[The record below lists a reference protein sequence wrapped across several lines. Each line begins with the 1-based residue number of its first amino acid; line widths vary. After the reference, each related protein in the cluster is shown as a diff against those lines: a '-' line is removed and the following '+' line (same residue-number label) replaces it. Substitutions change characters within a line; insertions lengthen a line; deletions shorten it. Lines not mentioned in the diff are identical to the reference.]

1 VSDNSDYKK
10 PRTNLYELLPEVFRS
25 DVNKSAFENVF
36 NRYLTKPELER
47 VDGSVG
53 EVNPNSLINR
63 QIPEPTP
70 NRQAYQLQPILNAQV
85 GTVDHMST
93 YVDILNEL
101 SRIGVDTDRLKK
113 WGNAQQF
120 NWVPPIDI
128 DKLLHFRDYYWY
140 DPEILNSTP
149 QYITSRNL
157 CQDAE
162 SRLAA
167 YETTLN
173 QYGEEHDIVLI
184 DQVDNTFSIYTDL
197 TEILDAGFVFFISD
211 SLNPAINDRYW
222 TTVSSEYSSMTNLT
236 TITVQQNITDGSIVN
251 GTISL
256 RENLAIYEAARD
268 CLCGGSV
275 GWDGAQWDDN
285 QTIGDVLWNTD
296 LMKDYSLGG
305 IQLSY
310 DPASGS
316 PSYAI
321 SAFDLWFDTT
331 NDQLKQRDPT
341 NTSWVVIRNAFQAI
355 VNQTEGFHLW
365 DLSQG
370 CSIPTNQWVEQ
381 NKWVHKSNIPNIL
394 IAKQA
399 QIPIIE
405 FSPYVELNEWIAV
418 DHSWKYRKTKFDA
431 FEETTAQPTMFEI
444 LDLQITSDPSSGQ
457 FILDKDYGDLTD
469 IFVEEFTFEVKNSTG
484 NDGTYT
490 VNYSLFQK
498 EPDPDLRYRTVIN
511 VNETV
516 PSAVAD
522 GNLSPISTS
531 IGDPWRELHE
541 HWLYVS
547 ASDAMA
553 IDHQPENPFTNEV
566 VTATALEVPGD
577 SVLSRY
583 QSDVRVYAQE
593 YTILDVAGMNTF
605 PLDISLHDISIVG
618 TEDVRVYVNG
628 LRQYGNYVEGLTI
641 ENVVGNAFVVK
652 GDVELSPRFALGET
666 FVVTES
672 GGTDTTYTVGGGSP
686 PIEAS
691 YDPINNETS
700 ITVVETIAGSP
711 LPLGYIK
718 TPYIIGVSFL
728 LPISRFDTV
737 RVEIGAMAADDIGR
751 ERINIRTIEDETDW
765 IAQGTTEHTLI
776 RYRKVEQIKTAQN
789 QYPLFNIFEV
799 DGTGTN
805 TAERIFSYQEST
817 DYPINIHIGRRIV
830 EIEAGREYGFEQ
842 SLIERD
848 NDKMFAYR
856 DHSRLNLVSDN
867 DVRYWIDI
875 DHNVIKVWN
884 GKTWDVKVLTDGH
897 YVRPIISATEPST
910 PWTTID
916 GMLWYNTKS
925 KQLKKRDTANTEW
938 DDIDAYIQEVDET
951 MQTIWKG
958 GLNDEEYV
966 PEYVNA
972 DRVPTAIGSSSGD
985 WEIPNQL
992 YYNYSHEN
1000 KKQVTLSE
1008 LLSHFNGIIE
1018 SQEKPVGFAGSARQ
1032 VFHLIDDVNY
1042 GVGGTIKE
1050 YNDSYDTFL
1059 SSIFVDNVTPP
1070 TLIEFA
1076 QDQYEKAINTLK
1088 EFFRRD
1094 AVSYLTNTSQEYL
1107 LNIGTAVADTV
1118 ITQYESNDTNALI
1131 YGDGITYNETT
1142 GKGIKN
1148 WIATLPFLKLS
1159 DKRIP
1164 ELFVDNVR
1172 NIVEVSHHDGHR
1184 SQPAF
1189 EASVNERI
1197 INQVI
1202 TTPDTRS
1209 FSGNTIGVSSSMAPP
1224 STMGEVLTTFGS
1236 TLPQTGLYWYQRQG
1250 GTRTLY
1256 RLSVVSVLNAQPSVT
1271 LDDGTLWYD
1280 VGTSTLRIKVGSTWP
1295 AVTTIGDDIITS
1307 AWKIINL
1314 NEILSSI
1321 IFEAETRLY
1330 EACPEID
1337 SLVFDYDS
1345 LTPDNDEQS
1354 TYDLYLQE
1362 AFSHYVNEYQISN
1375 PFSAEGKY
1383 VISDPFTWNYK
1394 NSIISNYPSSTNLGT
1409 ENGGAWQD
1417 LYEKIYGTPYPH
1429 LEPWKLQGYDDRPA
1443 WWDDE
1448 YEQTDGS
1455 RRWVYFHNNLDIDS
1469 VDEFSETILVVG
1481 NWTKLFKAGNTF
1493 DITGGGSPDPWIV
1506 TIFSVTYDVVTNK
1519 TSIRI
1524 LEDVTSSI
1532 GSGSIVGPMGMW
1544 ENIRKGWIPAG
1555 ELLPD
1560 GETAVG
1566 GIMEASSSYSFFSV
1580 NVDDTILDSL
1590 YNPDDILPPYWDHK
1604 TQYGTLYTG
1613 IVRTLMNNL
1622 QAEVINPNFNYVY
1635 NDSGIEEWTWKVSS
1649 QYLYDRLL
1657 VAFRMQPIRLMHSAF
1672 GTEYYDVAGLQ
1683 IDKRTQKVYSHSDAI
1698 FHGDIVDDTTSIKIN
1713 GINQWYVNHGRF
1725 SGYDV
1730 SFSDFRRL
1738 WVNWTAPLG
1747 YQFGSFVET
1756 TGVEITNKNF
1766 DVNKK
1771 DYSINMKRSPG
1782 ILDSWVDS
1790 FEATLVYAPPTR
1802 ITYNTEK
1809 EWKFEF
1815 DTASVSGRSLTSY
1828 GIRNYEFTF
1837 KPGTNEGTLYRYA
1850 IVSVNAVKDILIVS
1864 GDRTPI
1870 LDTDT
1875 QFTIVD
1881 STGND
1886 GTYTVKSSSYDVTD
1900 DTTLIGVNE
1909 NLLDPSD
1916 DGAIVVSHRVLP
1928 WNMGEAVQL
1937 STSRT
1942 LPFEF
1947 DTTTTYYVI
1956 IDSNTSFRLA
1966 ETYNDAIDGIGI
1978 DIASIGTGIQYIGQ
1992 VKSTFNALDGSSVW
2006 RHYEIDSSY
2015 IHTFVPP
2022 FNIQGIQESIDI
2034 IDGYV
2039 DYTENQGFKFND
2051 NSISETDSVTG
2062 RSVSWQLEI
2071 ERFIDWAE
2079 HNRSIKYQE
2088 ADYYPITVDDT
2099 TDNISFT
2106 EQTPI
2111 WGTGTKVTLSTFNGT
2126 TPTPLL
2132 RNISYY
2138 IIRPTATEF
2147 KLATT
2152 EREALDGIA
2161 IDITGVGSGDL
2172 LIQEYVDKGIRP
2184 IHEINPF
2191 RNNLWFEHEQ
2201 GVVAN
2206 MISGPYKDVRTEQT
2220 VYDQYGRP
2228 ISSDDLVIL
2237 REDVISRISVHPNI
2251 PNDKVNTF
2259 ISTEDEYTYLHIG
2272 GAHIFMDGYE
2282 HVVLFNNYSTE
2293 GALIYDPFIGLNTAK
2308 FDMRFERQEEFTLR
2322 PNVGGYALHDKQ
2334 LIRNLE
2340 ASVVDM
2346 QNYYDTFNVSEESD
2360 IALYSRNLLGYD
2372 RSSTYLDQININPKS
2387 KFVFWRGMIQ
2397 NKGSVNSIKAFIN
2410 SRRFIDA
2417 KVDEY
2422 WAYKIA
2428 EFGDARQKEYLS
2440 LNLFTTDSL
2449 ETELKIE
2456 FIPNILDIPQENFI
2470 SIYLTDTVRWYE
2482 QPNQNQKLVDNTE
2495 MYFDAEI
2502 TTVDESPTITSI

>member
-1 VSDNSDYKK
+1 MTDNSDYSR

-25 DVNKSAFENVF
+25 DVNKTTFENVF

-85 GTVDHMST
+85 GTIDHMAT

-128 DKLLHFRDYYWY
+128 DKLLHFREYYWY
-140 DPEILNSTP
+140 DPKVLNSTP

-162 SRLAA
+162 SRVDA
-167 YETTLN
+167 YQFTLN
-173 QYGEEHDIVLI
+173 QYGAEHDIITINDVT
-184 DQVDNTFSIYTDL
+184 NTFSIYTDL
-197 TEILDAGFVFFISD
+197 ADVFTSGFVFLISD
-211 SLNPAINDRYW
+211 SLNLTINDRYW
-222 TTVSSEYSSMTNLT
+222 TTSSSEYNSSTNLT
-236 TITVQQNITDGSIVN
+236 TITVQQNITDGTIVN
-251 GTISL
+251 GIISL
-256 RENLAIYEAARD
+256 SENLTIYEAARD
-268 CLCGGSV
+268 CLCNGSL
-275 GWDGAQWDDN
+275 GWDRIQWDDN
-285 QTIGDVLWNTD
+285 QDIGEVIWNTD

-305 IQLSY
+305 IQLDY

-316 PSYAI
+316 PSYAVV
-321 SAFDLWFDTT
+321 AFDLWFDTT
-331 NDQLKQRDPT
+331 NDQLNQRNST
-341 NTSWVVIRNAFQAI
+341 NTAWVIIRDAFQT
-355 VNQTEGFHLW
+355 VVDQTVGFHRW

-370 CSIPTNQWVEQ
+370 CTIPTNQWVEQ
-381 NKWVHKSNIPNIL
+381 NRWVHKSNIPNIS

-405 FSPYVELNEWIAV
+405 FSPYVELNEWITV
-418 DHSWKYRKTKFDA
+418 DHVWKYRKTEFDV
-431 FEETTAQPTMFEI
+431 FEETTSQPTMFEL
-444 LDLQITSDPSSGQ
+444 LDVQIDAVDQLEKQ
-457 FILDKDYGDLTD
+457 FILDYNYGDLTD
-469 IFVEEFTFEVKNSTG
+469 IFVEGFTFTVNNSTG

-490 VNYSLFQK
+490 VDYSLFK
-498 EPDPDLRYRTVIN
+498 KDVRYETVIV
-511 VNETV
+511 VNEV
-516 PSAVAD
+516 IPSATPD
-522 GNLSPISTS
+522 GNLSPITTS
-531 IGDPWRELHE
+531 EGDPWRALHE

-547 ASDAMA
+547 ATDAMA

-566 VTATALEVPGD
+566 TIASALEIPGD

-583 QSDVRVYAQE
+583 QSEVRVYAEE
-593 YTILDVAGMNTF
+593 YTVQDVAGMYSF
-605 PLDISLHDISIVG
+605 PLDNTLHDISIVG
-618 TEDVRVYVNG
+618 TEGVRVYVNDI
-628 LRQYGNYVEGLTI
+628 RQYGNYIEGLKI
-641 ENVVGNAFVVK
+641 EDVVGNAFIVK
-652 GDVELSPRFALGET
+652 GDVELSPRFAAGET
-666 FVVTES
+666 FEVAES
-672 GGTDTTYTVGGGSP
+672 NVADATYTVFGGSP
-686 PIEAS
+686 PIDAS
-691 YDPINNETS
+691 YNPTTNETT
-700 ITVVETIAGSP
+700 ITVDEAIPLGSP
-711 LPLGYIK
+711 TNFGYIK
-718 TPYIIGVSFL
+718 TPYIIGISFL
-728 LPISRFDTV
+728 SPIDRFDIV
-737 RVEIGAMAADDIGR
+737 RIEVGATAADDIGR
-751 ERINIRTIEDETDW
+751 ERVNVRTIEDESDW
-765 IAQGTTEHTLI
+765 LIQGTTEHTLI

-805 TAERIFSYQEST
+805 TVERIFSYQEST
-817 DYPINIHIGRRIV
+817 DYPINAHIGQRIV

-856 DHSRLNLVSDN
+856 DRSRLNLITSD
-867 DVRYWIDI
+867 DVKYWVDT
-875 DHNVIKVWN
+875 DDNVIRIWN
-884 GKTWDVKVLTDGH
+884 GKTWDIKVLTDNH
-897 YVRPIISATEPST
+897 YIRPIISATELST
-910 PWTTID
+910 PWTDID
-916 GMLWYNTKS
+916 GMLWYNSKS
-925 KQLKKRDTANTEW
+925 KQLKKWDKPNTTW

-972 DRVPTAIGSSSGD
+972 DRVPTPIGSSSGD

-1000 KKQVTLSE
+1000 KKQITLSE

-1018 SQEKPVGFAGSARQ
+1018 AQEKPIGVAGNARQ
-1032 VFHLIDDVNY
+1032 VFHLIGDVNY
-1042 GVGGTIKE
+1042 GIGGTIKE

-1076 QDQYEKAINTLK
+1076 QDQYENAINTLK

-1094 AVSYLTNTSQEYL
+1094 VVSYLTNTSQEYL

-1118 ITQYESNDTNALI
+1118 ITQYELNDTYALI
-1131 YGDGITYNETT
+1131 YGDGITYNPETD
-1142 GKGIKN
+1142 KGIKN
-1148 WIATLPFLKLS
+1148 WIATLPFLQLAY
-1159 DKRIP
+1159 KRTP
-1164 ELFVDNVR
+1164 ELLIDDIR
-1172 NIVEVSHHDGHR
+1172 NIVEVYHHDGHR
-1184 SQPAF
+1184 SQPML
-1189 EASVNERI
+1189 EASVIENI

-1202 TTPDTRS
+1202 TTPDTRE
-1209 FSGNTIGVSSSMAPP
+1209 FAGNTLGVSSSLSPP
-1224 STMGEVLTTFGS
+1224 STMNEVITTFGA
-1236 TLPQTGLYWYQRQG
+1236 TLPQTGLYWYQTQG

-1256 RLSVVSVLNAQPSVT
+1256 RLSVVSVLNAQPSVS

-1280 VGTSTLRIKVGSTWP
+1280 NGTSTLRIKVGSTWP
-1295 AVTTIGDDIITS
+1295 AVTSVGDDVITS
-1307 AWKIINL
+1307 AWKTINI
-1314 NEILSSI
+1314 NEILSTI

-1330 EACPEID
+1330 EACPDVDE
-1337 SLVFDYDS
+1337 LKFDYTS

-1354 TYDLYLQE
+1354 TYDLYFEE
-1362 AFSHYVNEYQISN
+1362 AFSGYLSEHQISN
-1375 PFSAEGKY
+1375 PFNMEGTY
-1383 VISDPFTWNYK
+1383 ILSDPFTWNYK
-1394 NSIISNYPSSTNLGT
+1394 NSIISNYPASTNLGT
-1409 ENGGAWQD
+1409 ESGGAWQD

-1429 LEPWKLQGYDDRPA
+1429 LEPWKLQGYDDRPT
-1443 WWDDE
+1443 WWDTE

-1481 NWTKLFKAGNTF
+1481 DWTKLFKVGNTF
-1493 DITGGGSPDPWIV
+1493 DITGGGSPDPWTV
-1506 TIFSVTYDVVTNK
+1506 TVNSTEYDVVTNK
-1519 TSIRI
+1519 TSINVAPG
-1524 LEDVTSSI
+1524 DVTSSI
-1532 GSGSIVGPMGMW
+1532 SSGSIVGPMGMW

-1555 ELLPD
+1555 ELLPNN
-1560 GETAVG
+1560 EIAVG
-1566 GIMEASSSYSFFSV
+1566 GIMEASASYTFFSV
-1580 NVDDTILDSL
+1580 NVDDVILDSL

-1613 IVRTLMNNL
+1613 VVRSLMNNL

-1635 NDSGIEEWTWKVSS
+1635 NDSGIEEWIWKTSS

-1657 VAFRMQPIRLMHSAF
+1657 VAFRMQPVRLIHSAF

-1698 FHGDIVDDTTSIKIN
+1698 FHGDVVDSTTSIKIN
-1713 GINQWYVNHGRF
+1713 GMNQWYVNHGRF

-1738 WVNWTAPLG
+1738 WINWTAPLG

-1771 DYSINMKRSPG
+1771 DFSINMKRSPG
-1782 ILDSWVDS
+1782 ILDFWVDS
-1790 FEATLVYAPPTR
+1790 LNATLTHVPPAR

-1815 DTASVSGRSLTSY
+1815 DTASASGRSLTGY
-1828 GIRNYEFTF
+1828 GVRNYEFTF
-1837 KPGTNEGTLYRYA
+1837 TPGTNEGTLYRYA
-1850 IVSVNAVKDILIVS
+1850 ISSANAVKDIVIVS

-1870 LDTDT
+1870 LDVGT
-1875 QFTIVD
+1875 QFVVVD
-1881 STGND
+1881 STGNN
-1886 GTYTVKSSSYDVTD
+1886 GTYTVKSSSYDVTA

-1916 DGAIVVSHRVLP
+1916 DGAIVISRRVLP
-1928 WNMGEAVQL
+1928 WNTGEAVQL

-1947 DTTTTYYVI
+1947 DTVTTYYI
-1956 IDSNTSFRLA
+1956 IVDSNTSFRLA
-1966 ETYNDAIDGIGI
+1966 ETYNDAIDGNGI
-1978 DIASIGTGIQYIGQ
+1978 DIVSIGIGIHYIGQ

-2006 RHYEIDSSY
+2006 RHYEIDNSY
-2015 IHTFVPP
+2015 IRTFVPP
-2022 FNIQGIQESIDI
+2022 FAIQGIQESIDI
-2034 IDGYV
+2034 IDGYI

-2051 NSISETDSVTG
+2051 NSVSETDSITG
-2062 RSVSWQLEI
+2062 RSLSWQLEI

-2079 HNRSIKYQE
+2079 HNRSVKYQE

-2099 TDNISFT
+2099 ADTISFT

-2111 WGTGTKVTLSTFNGT
+2111 WGTGTKVALSSFNGVM
-2126 TPTPLL
+2126 PTPLV

-2138 IIRPTATEF
+2138 IIRPSATEF

-2152 EREALDGIA
+2152 EREALNGNA
-2161 IDITGVGSGDL
+2161 VDITGVGSGDL
-2172 LIQEYVDKGIRP
+2172 LIQEYVDKGVLP
-2184 IHEINPF
+2184 THEINPF
-2191 RNNLWFEHEQ
+2191 RNNLWIEHEQ

-2228 ISSDDLVIL
+2228 INSDDLVVL
-2237 REDVISRISVHPNI
+2237 REDTISRISVHPEI
-2251 PNDKVNTF
+2251 PNDKVRTF
-2259 ISTEDEYTYLHIG
+2259 VSTEDEYTYLHIG
-2272 GAHIFMDGYE
+2272 GAHVFMDGYE
-2282 HVVLFNNYSTE
+2282 HVVLFNDYSTDD
-2293 GALIYDPFIGLNTAK
+2293 ALIYDPFIGLNTAK
-2308 FDMRFERQEEFTLR
+2308 FDMRFERQEGFTLR

-2340 ASVVDM
+2340 ASIVDM

-2372 RSSTYLDQININPKS
+2372 RSSIYLDQININPKS

-2397 NKGSVNSIKAFIN
+2397 NKGSVNSVKAFIN

-2422 WAYKIA
+2422 WAYKVA

-2440 LNLFTTDSL
+2440 LNLFTADSL

-2456 FIPNILDIPQENFI
+2456 FIPTILDIPQENFI
-2470 SIYLTDTVRWYE
+2470 SIHLTDTVRWYE